1 MKSLSEYSKN
11 VLTLLSGTVIAQA
24 LPILFA
30 PVLTRIF
37 SPEEFAVYG
46 VYIAVVM
53 FCTVLSSGRYELAII
68 LPEDDEKAIN
78 LLSLSYRLLAVV
90 SAAVLFVVFIF
101 HDRLIALLG
110 HDELSGWIYLLPIG
124 IFFLGSFNILNYWN
138 NRKKRFKNLSLARVG
153 QASTILAG
161 NAAAGFAKHGFPD
174 KGVLQ
179 ILSDVQTNPGIN
191 TGVSKLGAIGLVGGH
206 VCGVFISNCVLLYK
220 LLSKDRSLF
229 KKSNRE
235 QRKRVAKEYRAFPRV
250 NMAHAL
256 SDKVQGMS
264 IPFIMLYFFTD
275 KIFGF
280 YSYTIRIVRA
290 PLGMVSSSIGQVFYQ
305 KGAEQYNQQGDISVL
320 VKATMKKTA
329 MIGIPCL
336 LILVFFGPDLFA
348 FVFSDDWRVSGEF
361 ARILAP
367 WLILNFIVSPV
378 SQVPLI
384 VNKQREAFLLSLIG
398 NGLIVLSIVAGG
410 IMKDVKIGLLI
421 LSTTQVIYYI
431 WLIIWTV
438 KISKKRT

>member
-153 QASTILAG
+153 QASTILSG
-161 NAAAGFAKHGFPD
+161 NAAAGFAHLSCTLQHG
-174 KGVLQ
+174 
-179 ILSDVQTNPGIN
+179 
-191 TGVSKLGAIGLVGGH
+191 A
-206 VCGVFISNCVLLYK
+206 
-220 LLSKDRSLF
+220 
-229 KKSNRE
+229 
-235 QRKRVAKEYRAFPRV
+235 
-250 NMAHAL
+250 
-256 SDKVQGMS
+256 
-264 IPFIMLYFFTD
+264 
-275 KIFGF
+275 
-280 YSYTIRIVRA
+280 
-290 PLGMVSSSIGQVFYQ
+290 
-305 KGAEQYNQQGDISVL
+305 
-320 VKATMKKTA
+320 
-329 MIGIPCL
+329 
-336 LILVFFGPDLFA
+336 
-348 FVFSDDWRVSGEF
+348 W
-361 ARILAP
+361 
-367 WLILNFIVSPV
+367 
-378 SQVPLI
+378 
-384 VNKQREAFLLSLIG
+384 
-398 NGLIVLSIVAGG
+398 
-410 IMKDVKIGLLI
+410 
-421 LSTTQVIYYI
+421 
-431 WLIIWTV
+431 
-438 KISKKRT
+438 